1 MSLIRARNLV
11 VVGFDAAEDH
21 SRRAFNPGTW
31 TYSKFHT
38 CCRKSLLSTAY
49 LPALTIKKTPLIE
62 VSVPR
67 PCVPL
72 YALNMAMA
80 FSILAILLTAIAPIL
95 IAVGV
100 FVATLHSW
108 IDRHLRSDAVMQDRL
123 RLAISEGRIT
133 WTVVSDFSAFHRWP
147 HVPLACAA
155 AAGVAVAVAE
165 TVMFASRSSV
175 QFLWY
180 HSGSVVVVIALA
192 SPFVVA
198 GLLPEFASSVHRPP
212 ADESRQHQFRIRS
225 PNIAG
230 RFSRS
235 LGRSTSL
242 TSRWACVREPMFR
255 ISAGKRC
262 LGTQDMEMIPPWQ
275 DSSGSSIGSN
285 TISTMSNTA
294 LTCSGMRW
302 SSWNRPKAASG
313 KTRQCVIRLNKLTI

>member
-1 MSLIRARNLV
+1 M
-11 VVGFDAAEDH
+11 
-21 SRRAFNPGTW
+21 
-31 TYSKFHT
+31 YSKLPYVVAE
-38 CCRKSLLSTAY
+38 KSLPPTAY
-49 LPALTIKKTPLIE
+49 LPALTQKKTPLIE

-95 IAVGV
+95 IAAGV

-108 IDRHLRSDAVMQDRL
+108 IDRHLRSNSVMQDRL
-123 RLAISEGRIT
+123 RLAISEGRIR
-133 WTVVSDFSAFHRWP
+133 WTLVSDFSAFHRWP

-155 AAGVAVAVAE
+155 VAGVAVAVAE

-198 GLLPEFASSVHRPP
+198 GLFPNWLNRFIDRLLMNHVNTNFAYAVQTLREILEIARQIDVSYKSMGLR
-212 ADESRQHQFRIRS
+212 SRANVSDLCRQALLGH
-225 PNIAG
+225 AG
-230 RFSRS
+230 H
-235 LGRSTSL
+235 GDD
-242 TSRWACVREPMFR
+242 
-255 ISAGKRC
+255 SA
-262 LGTQDMEMIPPWQ
+262 LAGT
-275 DSSGSSIGSN
+275 SSGSSIGSS

-294 LTCSGMRW
+294 LTCTGMR
-302 SSWNRPKAASG
+302 
-313 KTRQCVIRLNKLTI
+313 